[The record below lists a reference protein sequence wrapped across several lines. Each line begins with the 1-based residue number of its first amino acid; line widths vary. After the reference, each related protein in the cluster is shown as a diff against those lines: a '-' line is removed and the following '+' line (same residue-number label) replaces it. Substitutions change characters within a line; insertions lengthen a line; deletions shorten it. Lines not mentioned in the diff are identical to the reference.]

1 MAEVHRARVL
11 VDLLLAAVHDGDFDA
26 PDTELAFI
34 LRQLAKAQPAWAA
47 EVLAA
52 AVRRAAA
59 DDATSPFQPG
69 ARVPRRLRDLTAEAR
84 AIASGAP
91 GEYVDLLMPRLL
103 DLMRTHERPDWPRSG
118 LVLDALWSHHIYRAH
133 GSLSDDLF
141 DGMGIALAA
150 LAEADPARAATAFAQ
165 LRAQP
170 YESAAF
176 LLARGYAGN
185 PAAFADEAADWLAA
199 TPGALPLG
207 YADSPAW
214 ITRQLVAAIT
224 PHCSD
229 EQFERLVDA
238 LMYYAPP
245 YERTYDGLR
254 ARGITELCLLNGI
267 DPARRSVHVERR
279 LAELRRKFGHD
290 DAAPPKGVTGGAVP
304 PPIPEDRARRMTDQ
318 QWLNAM
324 RRHGSSDIRWRSG
337 RLIGDASS
345 QAQVLDTLTKE
356 DPQRFARLLLAIP
369 PGTTEVYLGAI
380 LRGLATA
387 RLDSDLLLAVCRH
400 ARDLGGSEANRWLV
414 RLVQGHAAGTV
425 PDELVHL
432 VADIAVGDP
441 DPAGREPGETWNGGS
456 IDSAALNSTRGAAA
470 LALGDLLA
478 EDPDRLPL
486 AEPALGQ
493 LVADPQ
499 PEVRASTI
507 AALAPLLYADPDH
520 ALALFQDAVN
530 EVTEDFLGSRYV
542 EHFLNHA
549 VRRGRYLDVAATLRR
564 MLAAADDDTRKVA
577 ARQLAIA
584 SYQAPTLDSDVDA
597 VLRGGDDTA
606 RAAAVE
612 VFADNVRYPP
622 RRVRSM
628 AVIAAALH
636 DPAKTVR
643 DAAERAFYSLDDD
656 RLTDYAPMIIA
667 ARRQPRPRRRHRRR
681 AALARDLPPA
691 APPGSARSVRGV
703 RHRAPSAT
711 SPPPQPAT
719 PCTSYDSPSGCT
731 PSTQTPSYGAD
742 ASTSST
748 NSSHLARTTSNATWT
763 RSNGERCRR

>member
-1 MAEVHRARVL
+1 M
-11 VDLLLAAVHDGDFDA
+11 
-26 PDTELAFI
+26 
-34 LRQLAKAQPAWAA
+34 
-47 EVLAA
+47 
-52 AVRRAAA
+52 
-59 DDATSPFQPG
+59 
-69 ARVPRRLRDLTAEAR
+69 
-84 AIASGAP
+84 
-91 GEYVDLLMPRLL
+91 
-103 DLMRTHERPDWPRSG
+103 
-118 LVLDALWSHHIYRAH
+118 LDALWSHHIYRAH
-133 GSLSDDLF
+133 GSLSDALF

-150 LAEADPARAATAFAQ
+150 LAEADPPCAATAFAQ

-185 PAAFADEAADWLAA
+185 PAAFADEAAEWLAA
-199 TPGALPLG
+199 TPGALFLG
-207 YADSPAW
+207 YVDSPAW

-229 EQFERLVDA
+229 EQFQRLIDTLHV
-238 LMYYAPP
+238 
-245 YERTYDGLR
+245 LR
-254 ARGITELCLLNGI
+254 PAVRADLRWTTHARHHRAV
-267 DPARRSVHVERR
+267 PAQRDRPGRRAVHVERR
-279 LAELRRKFGHD
+279 LGELRRKFGQD
-290 DAAPPKGVTGGAVP
+290 DAAPPLGITGGAVP
-304 PPIPEDRARRMTDQ
+304 PPIPEDRARRMTDR

-345 QAQVLDTLTKE
+345 QAEVLDTLTKE
-356 DPQRFARLLLAIP
+356 SPQRFARLLLAIP
-369 PGTTEVYLGAI
+369 PGTTEAYLAAI

-400 ARDLGGSEANRWLV
+400 ARGLGGSEANRWLV
-414 RLVQGHAAGTV
+414 RLVQAHAAGTV

-441 DPAGREPGETWNGGS
+441 DPAGREPGETWDGGS
-456 IDSAALNSTRGAAA
+456 VHSAALNSTRGAAA

-486 AEPALGQ
+486 AEPALEQ
-493 LVADPQ
+493 LIADPQ

-507 AALAPLLYADPDH
+507 AALVPLLYSDPDH
-520 ALALFQDAVN
+520 ALALFHAAVN
-530 EVTEDFLGSRYV
+530 DVAGDLLGSHYV
-542 EHFLNHA
+542 EYFLNHA
-549 VRRGRYLDVAATLRR
+549 IRRGRYLDVAATLRR
-564 MLAAADDDTRKVA
+564 MLAEGDDDTRKVA

-584 SYQAPTLDSDVDA
+584 SYHAPALDSDVDA
-597 VLRGGDDTA
+597 ALRGGEDTA

-612 VFADNVRYPP
+612 VFADNVRYAP
-622 RRVRSM
+622 RRDRSM
-628 AVIAAALH
+628 AVIATALH

-643 DAAERAFYSLDDD
+643 DAAERAFYSLDDE

-667 ARRQPRPRRRHRRR
+667 LAGSPALADGAGAALHSLETSRQP
-681 AALARDLPPA
+681 LPPEVLEVCEA
-691 APPGSARSVRGV
+691 FVTA
-703 RHRAPSAT
+703 HQRATLAI

-731 PSTQTPSYGAD
+731 PSKATPNFGAD

-748 NSSHLARTTSNATWT
+748 NSSRCAHTTSNATWT